1 MIVNKYSVL
10 SLFVD
15 SLNLALAVVLAI
27 TASWAAWRIR
37 RGHHVGHHVP
47 MVVVGG
53 ELGAS
58 RAEQSIHLAT
68 LLAVVCLA
76 ILVIGWPLL
85 YAMLDSFVPEIPGA
99 MCIYGV
105 TKLMP
110 VANALVQTARP
121 ALIFLLGAWLLLESL
136 RRQSGLP
143 PRRSRGMLA
152 LVFLAGL
159 LAVGQGTEL
168 YYIVKVDSLKPVSC
182 CCCCGGG
189 GSAKVQPAAYYLPWA
204 QAGGASRAVV
214 NGLFFAGMPLLA
226 VWLLVQARRGSPRS
240 KPLGLAESGLLLAA
254 AVGLATAALLAFS
267 EILAPLLM
275 RLPFHHCLYCLLF
288 NGRAPDAPLIVGN
301 MVIGSFAAGWAAV
314 LQAALQAESPAAAAW
329 SWHRCLCRIG
339 ATTLIA
345 SVLMVAIHLAVYS
358 G

>member
-15 SLNLALAVVLAI
+15 SLGLVLAVVLAT
-27 TASWAAWRIR
+27 TASWAAWRIH
-37 RGHHVGHHVP
+37 RGR
-47 MVVVGG
+47 G
-53 ELGAS
+53 ELDAS

-68 LLAVVCLA
+68 LVAMVCLA

-105 TKLMP
+105 TKVMP
-110 VANALVQTARP
+110 VANALVQAARP
-121 ALIFLLGAWLLLESL
+121 ALIYVLGAWLLLESM
-136 RRQSGLP
+136 RRQSGLRA
-143 PRRSRGMLA
+143 RRSRGMIA
-152 LVFLAGL
+152 LVLLAGL
-159 LAVGQGTEL
+159 LAIGQGAEI
-168 YYIVKVDSLKPVSC
+168 YYVVKVDSLNEVSC

-189 GSAKVQPAAYYLPWA
+189 GSAKLQPAAFYLPWA

-214 NGLFFAGMPLLA
+214 SGLFFVGVPLLA
-226 VWLLVQARRGSPRS
+226 VWLLVKSWRGAPRS
-240 KPLGLAESGLLLAA
+240 TRLACAESTLLLLAA
-254 AVGLATAALLAFS
+254 AGLASAALLALA
-267 EILAPLLM
+267 EVLAPLLM

-301 MVIGSFAAGWAAV
+301 LVVGSFTAGWAAV
-314 LQAALQAESPAAAAW
+314 LQAALQSESPAAAAW
-329 SWHRCLCRIG
+329 YWHRRLCRIG
-339 ATTLIA
+339 AATLTA
-345 SVLMVAIHLAVYS
+345 SVLMVAIHLAVYH